1 MLGRRPD
8 ARDIFYGEDEHAEP
22 VEQLQT
28 GAVPR
33 GDIGHGVGDGRGD
46 VADNEPDQHPVD
58 DARGRLPPPAM
69 LQNLEGALAQYVPGL
84 WLGVHLSFRPR
95 GCTRSPL
102 SIPYAR
108 SKPNSTHPAC
118 EGLTLAPDRA
128 RVADNLE
135 TGSSPMRAILAYLT
149 TKPGKE
155 AQFQELMTAQAKR
168 CLANEPGC
176 LQFDVVQ
183 DPKSPTRFV
192 MLEVYKD
199 DAAIKAHQD
208 SQHFKDFRP
217 VVGDLVADRKVEIF
231 NMVSDGKA
239 KR

>member
-1 MLGRRPD
+1 
-8 ARDIFYGEDEHAEP
+8 
-22 VEQLQT
+22 
-28 GAVPR
+28 
-33 GDIGHGVGDGRGD
+33 
-46 VADNEPDQHPVD
+46 
-58 DARGRLPPPAM
+58 
-69 LQNLEGALAQYVPGL
+69 
-84 WLGVHLSFRPR
+84 
-95 GCTRSPL
+95 
-102 SIPYAR
+102 
-108 SKPNSTHPAC
+108 
-118 EGLTLAPDRA
+118 
-128 RVADNLE
+128 
-135 TGSSPMRAILAYLT
+135 MRTILAYLT

-155 AQFQELMTAQAKR
+155 AQFQEQMTAQAKR

-183 DPKSPTRFV
+183 DPKDPTRFV

-217 VVGDLVADRKVEIF
+217 VVGDLIADRKVEIF

>member
-1 MLGRRPD
+1 
-8 ARDIFYGEDEHAEP
+8 
-22 VEQLQT
+22 
-28 GAVPR
+28 
-33 GDIGHGVGDGRGD
+33 
-46 VADNEPDQHPVD
+46 
-58 DARGRLPPPAM
+58 
-69 LQNLEGALAQYVPGL
+69 
-84 WLGVHLSFRPR
+84 
-95 GCTRSPL
+95 
-102 SIPYAR
+102 
-108 SKPNSTHPAC
+108 
-118 EGLTLAPDRA
+118 
-128 RVADNLE
+128 
-135 TGSSPMRAILAYLT
+135 MRAILAYLT

-155 AQFQELMTAQAKR
+155 AQFQEQMTAQAKR

-183 DPKSPTRFV
+183 DPKEPTRFV

-217 VVGDLVADRKVEIF
+217 VVGDIIADRKVEIF